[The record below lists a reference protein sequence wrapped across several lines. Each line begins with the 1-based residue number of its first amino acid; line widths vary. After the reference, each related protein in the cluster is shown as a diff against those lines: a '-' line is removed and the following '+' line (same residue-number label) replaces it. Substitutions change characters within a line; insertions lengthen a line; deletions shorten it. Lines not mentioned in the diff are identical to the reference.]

1 MGDAVPTV
9 WQFGPFA
16 RGLSAVER
24 VARLRTLRAVVMMHC
39 GPRVDVVARALD
51 LAEASPDAEQLAIGA
66 LERLPSLDR
75 RRELATYRR
84 VSEAP
89 PTARVS

>member
-1 MGDAVPTV
+1 MGDAVPAA

-16 RGLSAVER
+16 RGLAPVER
-24 VARLRTLRAVVMMHC
+24 VARLRTMRTVVMMHC
-39 GPRVDVVARALD
+39 GPRGDVAARALD

-75 RRELATYRR
+75 RRVLATYRR
-84 VSEAP
+84 VEKI
-89 PTARVS
+89 